1 VPALQGVA
9 AASSPTEVR
18 VVDRDRIS
26 MLERGLAAGAFPRPL
41 RPRKPGKQIVLGG
54 RVRVVVFNIGLA
66 LFELLVMRYGLKDL
80 GIRFWGLAPV
90 PGVVLCFGATAFIS
104 HSGVTWHEV
113 VGEVNGRAWLV
124 PIVSFLVAALPE
136 EFLRMIWQTRLG
148 AVLNSPATG
157 WVAASVVWAFLHV
170 PNFTADSGHCLQW
183 LRIAFELVPLGLLW
197 GYATHRS
204 QSILPAVCLHGT
216 NFWGLHNF

>member
-1 VPALQGVA
+1 
-9 AASSPTEVR
+9 
-18 VVDRDRIS
+18 